1 MLEADALG
9 DYLARAYRLGAVFAR
24 RADLPTQARRWATA
38 LLAVERFVGED
49 SAAARAAEELLESLG

>member
-9 DYLARAYRLGAVFAR
+9 DYLDRAYRLGAVFAR
-24 RADLPTQARRWATA
+24 RADLPAQARRWAAA